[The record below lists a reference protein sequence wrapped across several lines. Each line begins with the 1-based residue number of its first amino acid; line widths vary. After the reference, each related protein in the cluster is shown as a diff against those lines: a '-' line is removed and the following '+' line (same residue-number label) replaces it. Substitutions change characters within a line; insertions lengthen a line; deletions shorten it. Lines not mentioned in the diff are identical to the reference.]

1 MTHPTFKIYLLLLFT
16 LLLQSCIDIVE
27 RIDLNKN
34 RSGSFSLSVSI
45 TGKKFL
51 FDLLNIG
58 IDTEVLDDIVI
69 MTNDAADLLQQC
81 EGISNVKV
89 VTGSNKMTVALAFDF
104 DNQHNLNRALYYM
117 AGEEKTIFKP
127 AIYKFKRTRF
137 ERKNITK
144 FIKQAANGQKFEL
157 KPSLINYITEVNLP
171 RPAKMVVPEKAE
183 VMWFTNNDEKWV
195 AVIGLYN
202 DRPYE
207 IFTGK
212 AKGFFVPEW
221 VTKGCVIKNKENEIS
236 RYDFQF
242 QDKEGFN
249 ITMEGLSRQ
258 FNKEY
263 WNYAK
268 LISGILRHGMPL
280 PYVVDIVDNLL
291 LDSDTINTWKNG
303 VVRALKKYIPDGTIA
318 KKGKCPNCNNEGSL
332 IYREGCITCTGCGY
346 NGCE

>member
-1 MTHPTFKIYLLLLFT
+1 LTHPTFKIYLLLLFT

-69 MTNDAADLLQQC
+69 MANDAADLLQQC

-171 RPAKMVVPEKAE
+171 RPAKMVVPANASLHHSGFMVRVSGNLAE
-183 VMWFTNNDEKWV
+183 ILENNTN
-195 AVIGLYN
+195 
-202 DRPYE
+202 
-207 IFTGK
+207 TG
-212 AKGFFVPEW
+212 
-221 VTKGCVIKNKENEIS
+221 IKV
-236 RYDFQF
+236 RY
-242 QDKEGFN
+242 
-249 ITMEGLSRQ
+249 
-258 FNKEY
+258 
-263 WNYAK
+263 
-268 LISGILRHGMPL
+268 
-280 PYVVDIVDNLL
+280 
-291 LDSDTINTWKNG
+291 
-303 VVRALKKYIPDGTIA
+303 
-318 KKGKCPNCNNEGSL
+318 
-332 IYREGCITCTGCGY
+332 
-346 NGCE
+346 